1 MGLRQHALKA
11 LHDLPPGVHEAVPP
25 SLRRSL
31 RHHLDRY
38 YAWEY
43 GYDHHRTPQLAP
55 GEENGPPG
63 FVGIGVQK
71 AGTSWWY
78 KLIVRHPHVSDPP
91 IHKERHFFA
100 RFGAEQFGP
109 TDIADY
115 RAWFP
120 RRQGTTAGEWT
131 PDYFFYP
138 WVPSL
143 LAEAAPDTK
152 LLLILRDP
160 VQRFRSG
167 LAHQIRN
174 GEDHVGSA
182 QAEAVGRSL
191 YSDALRRWQQYFPPE
206 QLLVLQYEVCV
217 ANPIQQLVST
227 YEYLG
232 LDPSYRPEDL
242 RDEVNKTVERKAGLP
257 EDALHRLRE
266 LFAPDIRA
274 LATMVPTLDLS
285 LWPSADGLLD

>member
-1 MGLRQHALKA
+1 MGLRQHALQVMA
-11 LHDLPPGVHEAVPP
+11 DLPDGVHEAVPA

-31 RHHLDRY
+31 RHRLDRY

-43 GYDHHRTPQLAP
+43 GYDHHHTPALAP
-55 GEENGPPG
+55 GQENGPPG

-78 KLIVRHPHVSDPP
+78 RLIVRHPDVSDPP

-100 RFGAEQFGP
+100 RFGAEAFGP
-109 TDIADY
+109 GAIDDY
-115 RAWFP
+115 HAWFP
-120 RRQGTTAGEWT
+120 RQVGTMAGEWT
-131 PDYFFYP
+131 PDYFYYP

-167 LAHQIRN
+167 LAHQVRN
-174 GEDHVGSA
+174 GADHVGSA

-191 YSDALRRWQQYFPPE
+191 YSDALRRWQACFPPE
-206 QLLVLQYEVCV
+206 QLLVMQYETCV
-217 ANPIQQLVST
+217 AAPVRQLVKT
-227 YEYLG
+227 YEFLG
-232 LDPSYRPEDL
+232 LDPSYRPADL
-242 RDEVNKTVERKAGLP
+242 REEVNKTVEAKAGLP
-257 EDALHRLRE
+257 EDALGRLE
-266 LFAPDIRA
+266 EIFAPDLAA
-274 LATMVPTLDLS
+274 LAGLLPDLDLS
-285 LWPSADGLLD
+285 LWPSAGGGPA